1 MHLIAGNHNFG
12 MWCLLRIRCLSLAYT
27 EPLPEI
33 NNKRAPFCNS
43 DGGHPGSIP
52 ILRLKGV
59 GAIIVIADKNNGNLS
74 EYSLEAIEHHPESE
88 SHSSFTYYFHF
99 RGEKSQPHSIN
110 FLQLG

>member
-1 MHLIAGNHNFG
+1 MHLITGNHNFG

-59 GAIIVIADKNNGNLS
+59 GAIIVIADKNKGNLS

-99 RGEKSQPHSIN
+99 RGEKS
-110 FLQLG
+110 